1 MMKTSEPRQT
11 SIRTHSTE
19 EPPLIRWI
27 ERSPYLHEA
36 RVSTADGTDLYAGY
50 VATTTGADVWCGYVG
65 QGCLDAEWERLA
77 AQDRSGT
84 REEVMDPRTA
94 YKREREQQSALH
106 SLRPKELPSRRV
118 EHDRAV

>member
-36 RVSTADGTDLYAGY
+36 RVTTADDTDLYAGY

-65 QGCLDAEWERLA
+65 QARPLRVDAPLARQDAEWYACHRFYHRQGE
-77 AQDRSGT
+77 G
-84 REEVMDPRTA
+84 
-94 YKREREQQSALH
+94 
-106 SLRPKELPSRRV
+106 
-118 EHDRAV
+118 RA